1 MARKKHTKRKV
12 INNKG
17 TDKVKRTRSIKDIIK
32 SHSEDACRFIIA
44 LLFVELIV
52 YYDKYQYQ
60 KIRDDLSVSEQ
71 GITNACIYNVIYK
84 HHEYCYRFYVGDN
97 LYHGRSRYSSNTDHL
112 DEGDSIEV
120 TYKVEDPNVNLASYY
135 L

>member
-32 SHSEDACRFIIA
+32 SHSKDACRFIIA
-44 LLFVELIV
+44 ILFIELIV

-71 GITNACIYNVIYK
+71 GITNACIYNVVYK
-84 HHEYCYRFYVGDN
+84 SHRYCYRFYVGSK
-97 LYHGRSRYSSNTDHL
+97 LYYGTSRYRGNTDHL
-112 DEGDSIEV
+112 NEGDSIEV